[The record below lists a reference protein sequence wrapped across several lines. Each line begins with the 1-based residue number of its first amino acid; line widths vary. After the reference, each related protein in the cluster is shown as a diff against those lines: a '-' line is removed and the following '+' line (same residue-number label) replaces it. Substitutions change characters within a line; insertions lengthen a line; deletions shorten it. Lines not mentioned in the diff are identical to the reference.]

1 MKRLAIIRQAAW
13 LTMLAAGAAGAASPE
28 LRSMLEGEEVPPGLS
43 IRAGA
48 FRTDNIDRVPD
59 QEEDERVNVFELL
72 ANWEYEGPRIDALLL
87 GNASYRDYQDARFD
101 NEWRGNLFAGAN
113 FAIVR
118 DMFEWQL
125 NGQFGNAVIDP
136 LDTGGPDNVQRID
149 VLETGPI
156 VRLRAGSAD
165 SFDIGVARAEV
176 NAEVSQID
184 HSRDTANVQWTHEF
198 SSRSNMGI
206 FAGVSELSF
215 DEGQD
220 AEDYDRREAY
230 LSWESSG
237 NNRWY
242 SLGAGRARIEF
253 DSGVK
258 HDATVGWLR
267 ASLRRTSSSRLYA
280 SFERRAGTTE
290 DLLNDDL
297 LRPQPVWNVTAL
309 ANPHVAN
316 TFSIRYNRGFGAH
329 EWSAGPYLRRVDY
342 FSSIYDQKQH
352 GLRLAFRFAL
362 SPSLGVALQATG
374 AESEYTEVDREDS
387 YREAGL
393 DFDFRFSRQWSVVA
407 GFSYL
412 DNDSTD
418 PAVDFTENVVT
429 LFLSYSPGGRSP
441 IRSAR

>member
-1 MKRLAIIRQAAW
+1 RAGRAQAAEAHRVLQHAAHALLRRRDPQPLPGSLHRRRCAGAGRLGGCTHSCQLVRLRRAGGALWRGQPRGTARGSGHLPAREVRRRGVQRFRHRHAAAVFQQGARHARAARAMKRLAIIRQAAW

-206 FAGVSELSF
+206 FAGVSRLGF

-258 HDATVGWLR
+258 HAATVGWLR
-267 ASLRRTSSSRLYA
+267 ASLRRTRSSR
-280 SFERRAGTTE
+280 
-290 DLLNDDL
+290 
-297 LRPQPVWNVTAL
+297 V
-309 ANPHVAN
+309 
-316 TFSIRYNRGFGAH
+316 
-329 EWSAGPYLRRVDY
+329 
-342 FSSIYDQKQH
+342 
-352 GLRLAFRFAL
+352 
-362 SPSLGVALQATG
+362 
-374 AESEYTEVDREDS
+374 
-387 YREAGL
+387 
-393 DFDFRFSRQWSVVA
+393 
-407 GFSYL
+407 
-412 DNDSTD
+412 
-418 PAVDFTENVVT
+418 
-429 LFLSYSPGGRSP
+429 
-441 IRSAR
+441 